1 MSDSWIPL
9 VVSLSNH
16 EGPARLFERPPGR
29 VCKLAK
35 KKNRNLVIVESPA
48 KARTLAGFLG
58 SDYDVRASIGHVRD
72 LPRSRLGVDVEQGFA
87 PSYLVPREKRE
98 VVRKLK
104 EAAQD
109 ADAVYLATDPDREG
123 EAISWHLVQATELGQ
138 RPYHRVVFHEVTPEA
153 VRQAFRHPRDINMR
167 LVDAQQARR
176 VVDRLV
182 GYKVSPLLWKK
193 VRRGLSAGRVQSAAL
208 RMVVDREREI
218 QGFVPR
224 EYWTIDAR
232 LSSPDSASPEEESFT
247 ARLATFASGGSRPK
261 KLEIA
266 GTEESDR
273 LSALLKEAAYRV
285 AEVKQRTQPRRP
297 PPPFTTSTLQQ
308 EASRRFGFSA
318 KRTMAVAQQLYEGL
332 SLSAGAASR
341 SKRDGGAGGATA
353 GRQVGLITYMR
364 TDSTQVSEVARTEA
378 RAYIGERFG
387 DEFLPHAPRVYRRK
401 ARGAQEAHE
410 AIRPTS
416 IRREPAAL
424 RRSLT
429 ADQHRLYTLIW
440 QRMLA
445 SQMADALYD
454 GLTIDVE
461 ATPRSGQDV
470 YLFRATESVL
480 RFPGYRQLYQ
490 ESSDDASPE
499 EAKPR
504 LPALSPGQ
512 DLSLLTL
519 LPEQHFTEPP
529 SRYSEATLVRA
540 LEENGIGRPST
551 YAPTLS
557 TIQDRGY
564 VEREGRQLKPTD
576 LGFVVNDLLVNL
588 FPGVVDLRFTAA
600 MEEELDEIARGN
612 KAWQPVVERFYL
624 PLEQALAQAAQ
635 APRVEELTD
644 ERCEVCG
651 RPMVARWG
659 RFGRFLA
666 CSGFPECKSTRPLPG
681 EDQPETTDERCGLCD
696 ATMIVRNG
704 RYGRFLACSRYPEC
718 KGTRRL
724 QTKVGVACPRCRGD
738 LITRRSKRG
747 RTFYGCANYP
757 QCRFVT
763 WSRPPAEPCP
773 DCGELLV
780 AAGREQ
786 ARCSSCSWR
795 GAPPKPVVAE
805 ANPVASGP
813 G

>member
-1 MSDSWIPL
+1 VAS
-9 VVSLSNH
+9 
-16 EGPARLFERPPGR
+16 
-29 VCKLAK
+29 K
-35 KKNRNLVIVESPA
+35 KKRNLVIVESPA

-58 SDYDVRASIGHVRD
+58 ADYDVRASIGHVRD
-72 LPRSRLGVDVEQGFA
+72 LPRSRLGVAVEESFA
-87 PSYLVPREKRE
+87 PHYVVPREKRE

-123 EAISWHLVQATELGQ
+123 EAISWHLVQAAELGH
-138 RPYHRVVFHEVTPEA
+138 RPHHRIVFHEVTPAA
-153 VRQAFRHPRDINMR
+153 VRQAFRHPRDIDMR

-182 GYKVSPLLWKK
+182 GYKISPLLWKK
-193 VRRGLSAGRVQSAAL
+193 VRRGLSAGRVQSVAL

-218 QGFVPR
+218 EGFTAR

-232 LSSPDSASPEEESFT
+232 LSPASSSSPEEDSFAAQLAGLASGDSRLKKLQIPNAEGS
-247 ARLATFASGGSRPK
+247 ARLV
-261 KLEIA
+261 
-266 GTEESDR
+266 
-273 LSALLKEAAYRV
+273 ALLEKAAYRV
-285 AEVKQRTQPRRP
+285 AEVRQRTQPRRP

-318 KRTMAVAQQLYEGL
+318 RRTMVVAQQLYEGL
-332 SLSAGAASR
+332 SLPSEAGS
-341 SKRDGGAGGATA
+341 SPKRDGGPARAAGK
-353 GRQVGLITYMR
+353 RQVGLITYMR
-364 TDSTQVSEVARTEA
+364 TDSTQVSESARAET

-387 DEFLPHAPRVYRRK
+387 AEFLPPAPRVYRRK

-424 RRSLT
+424 RRFLT
-429 ADQHRLYTLIW
+429 PDQHRLYGLVW

-461 ATPRSGQDV
+461 ATPPSGQDI

-490 ESSDDASPE
+490 ESTDNGAPE
-499 EAKPR
+499 EGERR
-504 LPALSPGQ
+504 LPALTVGQ
-512 DLSLLTL
+512 ALSLLAL

-529 SRYSEATLVRA
+529 PRYTEATLVRA

-557 TIQDRGY
+557 TVQDRGY
-564 VEREGRQLKPTD
+564 VSREGRQLKPTD
-576 LGFVVNDLLVNL
+576 LGCVINDLLVSL
-588 FPGVVDLRFTAA
+588 FPDVVDLRFTAA
-600 MEEELDEIARGN
+600 MEEELDEIARGK

-624 PLEQALAQAAQ
+624 PLEEALAQAAE
-635 APRVEELTD
+635 APRVEEPTD
-644 ERCEVCG
+644 ERCQVCG
-651 RPMVARWG
+651 RPMIVRWG

-666 CSGFPECKSTRPLPG
+666 CSGFPECRSARPLPG
-681 EDQPETTDERCGLCD
+681 EEEPETTDEKCNLCG
-696 ATMIVRNG
+696 APMIVRNG
-704 RYGRFLACSRYPEC
+704 RYGRFLACTRYPEC
-718 KGTRRL
+718 KGTRALR
-724 QTKVGVACPRCRGD
+724 TKVGVACPRCRGD
-738 LITRRSKRG
+738 LVARQTRRG

-757 QCRFVT
+757 RCRFVT
-763 WSRPPAEPCP
+763 WSRPLEEPCP
-773 DCGELLV
+773 SCGDLLV
-780 AAGREQ
+780 AAARER
-786 ARCSSCSWR
+786 ARCLSCSWK
-795 GAPPKPVVAE
+795 GSLPAAVTVE
-805 ANPVASGP
+805 AGPAASSP

>member
-1 MSDSWIPL
+1 M
-9 VVSLSNH
+9 
-16 EGPARLFERPPGR
+16 
-29 VCKLAK
+29 AK
-35 KKNRNLVIVESPA
+35 KKRNLVIVESPA

-58 SDYDVRASIGHVRD
+58 SGYDVRASIGHVRD
-72 LPRSRLGVDVEQGFA
+72 LPRSRLGVAVEEGFA
-87 PSYLVPREKRE
+87 PRYVVPREKRE

-109 ADAVYLATDPDREG
+109 ADTVYLATDPDREG
-123 EAISWHLVQATELGQ
+123 EAISWHLVQAAELGQ

-153 VRQAFRHPRDINMR
+153 VRQAFRHPRDIDMR

-218 QGFVPR
+218 DGFVPK

-232 LSSPDSASPEEESFT
+232 LSPAGSASPEEDSFT
-247 ARLATFASGGSRPK
+247 ARLTGFAHDGGRRK
-261 KLEIA
+261 KLEVPNA
-266 GTEESDR
+266 EESAR
-273 LSALLKEAAYRV
+273 LVALLEKAAYRV
-285 AEVKQRTQPRRP
+285 AEVKQRRQPRRP

-332 SLSAGAASR
+332 SLPAKAGPS
-341 SKRDGGAGGATA
+341 SKQDGGPARPPG

-364 TDSTQVSEVARTEA
+364 TDSTHVSEAARAEA

-387 DEFLPHAPRVYRRK
+387 AEFLPPAPRVYRSK

-416 IRREPAAL
+416 IRREPNAL

-429 ADQHRLYTLIW
+429 PDQYRLYSLIW

-454 GLTIDVE
+454 NLTIDVE
-461 ATPRSGQDV
+461 ATPPSGQDV
-470 YLFRATESVL
+470 YLFRATENVL

-490 ESSDDASPE
+490 EPGDNGSPE
-499 EAKPR
+499 EEQLR
-504 LPALSPGQ
+504 LPALSAGQ
-512 DLSLLTL
+512 ELTLLAL

-529 SRYSEATLVRA
+529 PRYTEATLVRA

-557 TIQDRGY
+557 TVQDRGY
-564 VEREGRQLKPTD
+564 VSREGRQLKPTD
-576 LGFVVNDLLVNL
+576 LGCVVNDLLVNL
-588 FPGVVDLRFTAA
+588 FPDVVDLRFTAA
-600 MEEELDEIARGN
+600 MEEELDEIARGQ

-624 PLEQALAQAAQ
+624 PLEEALAQAAQ
-635 APRVEELTD
+635 APRVEEPTD
-644 ERCEVCG
+644 ERCQVCG
-651 RPMVARWG
+651 RPMVVRWG

-666 CSGFPECKSTRPLPG
+666 CSGFPECRSARPLPG
-681 EDQPETTDERCGLCD
+681 EEEPEAADEHCDLCD
-696 ATMIVRNG
+696 APMVVRNG

-718 KGTRRL
+718 KGTRPLR
-724 QTKVGVACPRCRGD
+724 TKVGVACPRCRGD
-738 LITRRSKRG
+738 LVARRTRRGS
-747 RTFYGCANYP
+747 TFYGCANYP
-757 QCRFVT
+757 HCRFVT
-763 WSRPPAEPCP
+763 WSRPLAEPCP
-773 DCGELLV
+773 NCGDLLV
-780 AAGREQ
+780 AAAREL
-786 ARCSSCSWR
+786 ARCLSCSWR
-795 GAPPKPVVAE
+795 GAPPLPVTAGVGGGESEQA
-805 ANPVASGP
+805 AGSQS
-813 G
+813 

>member
-1 MSDSWIPL
+1 M
-9 VVSLSNH
+9 
-16 EGPARLFERPPGR
+16 
-29 VCKLAK
+29 AK
-35 KKNRNLVIVESPA
+35 KKRNLVIVESPA

-58 SDYDVRASIGHVRD
+58 AGYDVRASIGHVRD
-72 LPRSRLGVDVEQGFA
+72 LPRSRLGVAVEEGFA
-87 PSYLVPREKRE
+87 PRYVVPREKRE
-98 VVRKLK
+98 VVRKLR

-123 EAISWHLVQATELGQ
+123 EAISWHLVEAAELGQ
-138 RPYHRVVFHEVTPEA
+138 RPYYRVVFHEVTPEA
-153 VRQAFRHPRDINMR
+153 VRQAFRHPRDIDMR

-193 VRRGLSAGRVQSAAL
+193 VRRGLSAGRVQSVAV

-218 QGFVPR
+218 EGFVPR

-232 LSSPDSASPEEESFT
+232 LSLAGSASPGEDSFT
-247 ARLATFASGGSRPK
+247 ARLAGFAHGGGRSK
-261 KLEIA
+261 KLEVPNA
-266 GTEESDR
+266 EESAR
-273 LSALLKEAAYRV
+273 LVALLEKAAYRV
-285 AEVKQRTQPRRP
+285 AEVKQRRQPRRP

-332 SLSAGAASR
+332 SLPAAGPS
-341 SKRDGGAGGATA
+341 SKKDGGSARRPG

-364 TDSTQVSEVARTEA
+364 TDSTHVSEAARAEA

-387 DEFLPHAPRVYRRK
+387 AEFLPPAPRVYRRK
-401 ARGAQEAHE
+401 APGAQEAHE

-429 ADQHRLYTLIW
+429 PDQYRLYSLVW

-454 GLTIDVE
+454 SLTIDVE
-461 ATPRSGQDV
+461 ATPPTGRDV
-470 YLFRATESVL
+470 YLFRATENVL

-490 ESSDDASPE
+490 ESGDNGSPE
-499 EAKPR
+499 EEQPR
-504 LPALSPGQ
+504 LPTLSAGQ
-512 DLSLLTL
+512 GLTLLAL

-529 SRYSEATLVRA
+529 PRYTEATLVRA

-551 YAPTLS
+551 YAPILS

-564 VEREGRQLKPTD
+564 VSREGRQLKPTD
-576 LGFVVNDLLVNL
+576 LGCVVNDLLVN
-588 FPGVVDLRFTAA
+588 FVPGVVDLRFTAA
-600 MEEELDEIARGN
+600 MEEELDEIARGQ
-612 KAWQPVVERFYL
+612 KAWQPVVEHFYL
-624 PLEQALAQAAQ
+624 PLEEALAQAAQ
-635 APRVEELTD
+635 APRAEEPTD
-644 ERCEVCG
+644 ERCQVCG
-651 RPMVARWG
+651 RPMVVRWG

-666 CSGFPECKSTRPLPG
+666 CSGFPECRSARPVPG
-681 EDQPETTDERCGLCD
+681 EEEPEVTDEHCDLCD
-696 ATMIVRNG
+696 APMVVRNG

-718 KGTRRL
+718 KGTRPLR
-724 QTKVGVACPRCRGD
+724 TKVGVACPRCRGD
-738 LITRRSKRG
+738 LVARRTRRG

-757 QCRFVT
+757 RCRFVT
-763 WSRPPAEPCP
+763 WSRPLAEPCP
-773 DCGELLV
+773 NCGDLLV
-780 AAGREQ
+780 AAAREL
-786 ARCSSCSWR
+786 ARCLSCSWR
-795 GAPPKPVVAE
+795 GAPPV
-805 ANPVASGP
+805 PVAAGPSGA
-813 G
+813 GAGSAVGGSG

>member
-1 MSDSWIPL
+1 
-9 VVSLSNH
+9 V
-16 EGPARLFERPPGR
+16 
-29 VCKLAK
+29 AK
-35 KKNRNLVIVESPA
+35 KKKRNLVIVESPA

-58 SDYDVRASIGHVRD
+58 LDYDVRASIGHVRD
-72 LPRSRLGVDVEQGFA
+72 LPRSRLGVAVEEGFA
-87 PSYLVPREKRE
+87 PRYVVPREKRE
-98 VVRKLK
+98 VVRKLR

-123 EAISWHLVQATELGQ
+123 EAISWHLVQAAELGQ
-138 RPYHRVVFHEVTPEA
+138 RPYHRVVFHEVTPDA
-153 VRQAFRHPRDINMR
+153 VRQAFRHPRDIDMR

-182 GYKVSPLLWKK
+182 GYKVSPLLWQK

-218 QGFVPR
+218 EGFIPR

-232 LSSPDSASPEEESFT
+232 LAPAASASAEEESFT
-247 ARLATFASGGSRPK
+247 ARLAGFAHDGGRRK
-261 KLEIA
+261 KLEVPNS
-266 GTEESDR
+266 EESAR
-273 LSALLKEAAYRV
+273 LVALLKKAAYRV
-285 AEVKQRTQPRRP
+285 AEVKQRRQPRRP

-308 EASRRFGFSA
+308 EASRRLGFSA

-332 SLSAGAASR
+332 SLPAAGPSP
-341 SKRDGGAGGATA
+341 KKDGGRARAPG

-364 TDSTQVSEVARTEA
+364 TDSTHVSEAARAEA

-387 DEFLPHAPRVYRRK
+387 PEFLPPAPRVYRHK

-416 IRREPAAL
+416 IRREPATL

-429 ADQHRLYTLIW
+429 PDQYRLYSLVW

-454 GLTIDVE
+454 SLTIDVE
-461 ATPRSGQDV
+461 AAPPSGQDV
-470 YLFRATESVL
+470 YLFRATENVL
-480 RFPGYRQLYQ
+480 SFPGYRQLYQ
-490 ESSDDASPE
+490 EPGDSESPE
-499 EAKPR
+499 EGQSR
-504 LPALSPGQ
+504 LPILSAGQ
-512 DLSLLTL
+512 RLTLLAL

-529 SRYSEATLVRA
+529 PRYTEATLVRA
-540 LEENGIGRPST
+540 MEENGIGRPST

-564 VEREGRQLKPTD
+564 VSREARQLKPTD
-576 LGFVVNDLLVNL
+576 LGYVVNDLLVN
-588 FPGVVDLRFTAA
+588 FVPDVVDLRFTAA
-600 MEEELDEIARGN
+600 MEEELDEIARGQ
-612 KAWQPVVERFYL
+612 KAWQPVVEHFYL
-624 PLEQALAQAAQ
+624 PLEEALAQAAQ
-635 APRVEELTD
+635 APRAEEPTD
-644 ERCEVCG
+644 ERCQVCG
-651 RPMVARWG
+651 RPMVVRWG

-666 CSGFPECKSTRPLPG
+666 CSGFPECRSARPLPG
-681 EDQPETTDERCGLCD
+681 EEEAEPTDEHCDVCG
-696 ATMIVRNG
+696 APMVVRNG

-718 KGTRRL
+718 RGTRRL

-738 LITRRSKRG
+738 LVARRTRRG

-757 QCRFVT
+757 RCRFVT
-763 WSRPPAEPCP
+763 WSRPLAEPCP
-773 DCGELLV
+773 NCGDLLV
-780 AAGREQ
+780 AAGREL
-786 ARCSSCSWR
+786 ARCLSCSWR
-795 GAPPKPVVAE
+795 GAPPSLVGAGLAAGE
-805 ANPVASGP
+805 AGQAAGGP

>member
-1 MSDSWIPL
+1 
-9 VVSLSNH
+9 V
-16 EGPARLFERPPGR
+16 
-29 VCKLAK
+29 
-35 KKNRNLVIVESPA
+35 
-48 KARTLAGFLG
+48 
-58 SDYDVRASIGHVRD
+58 
-72 LPRSRLGVDVEQGFA
+72 
-87 PSYLVPREKRE
+87 VPREKRE

-109 ADAVYLATDPDREG
+109 ADIVYLATDPDREG
-123 EAISWHLVQATELGQ
+123 EAISWHLVQAAELGQ

-153 VRQAFRHPRDINMR
+153 VRQAFRHPRDIDMR

-218 QGFVPR
+218 EGFLPR

-232 LSSPDSASPEEESFT
+232 LSPPGSASPEEGSFT
-247 ARLATFASGGSRPK
+247 ARLTGLAPGGGRHK
-261 KLEIA
+261 KLEVPSA
-266 GTEESDR
+266 EESAR
-273 LSALLKEAAYRV
+273 LVALLEKAAYRV
-285 AEVKQRTQPRRP
+285 AEVKERRQPRRP
-297 PPPFTTSTLQQ
+297 SPPFTTSTLQQ

-332 SLSAGAASR
+332 SLAAGTRTS
-341 SKRDGGAGGATA
+341 SKKDGGPARPPG

-364 TDSTQVSEVARTEA
+364 TDSTHVSEAAKAEA

-387 DEFLPHAPRVYRRK
+387 AEFLPPAPRVYRRK

-416 IRREPAAL
+416 IRREPTAL

-429 ADQHRLYTLIW
+429 PDQHRLYSLIW

-454 GLTIDVE
+454 SLTIDVE
-461 ATPRSGQDV
+461 AAPPSGQDV
-470 YLFRATESVL
+470 YLLRATESVL

-490 ESSDDASPE
+490 ESGDNGSPE
-499 EAKPR
+499 EEQSQ
-504 LPALSPGQ
+504 LPTLSAGQ
-512 DLSLLTL
+512 KLSLLSL

-529 SRYSEATLVRA
+529 PRYTEATLVRA

-564 VEREGRQLKPTD
+564 VNREGRQLKPTD
-576 LGFVVNDLLVNL
+576 LGCVVNDLLVN
-588 FPGVVDLRFTAA
+588 FIPDVVDLRFTAA
-600 MEEELDEIARGN
+600 MEEELDEVARGQ

-624 PLEQALAQAAQ
+624 PLEEALAQAAQ
-635 APRVEELTD
+635 APRVEEPTD
-644 ERCEVCG
+644 ERCQMCG
-651 RPMVARWG
+651 RPMVVRWG

-666 CSGFPECKSTRPLPG
+666 CSGFPDCRSARPLPG
-681 EDQPETTDERCGLCD
+681 EEEPEVTDEHCD
-696 ATMIVRNG
+696 VCSAPMVVRSG
-704 RYGRFLACSRYPEC
+704 RYGRFLGCSRYPEC
-718 KGTRRL
+718 SSTRRL
-724 QTKVGVACPRCRGD
+724 HAKVGVACPRCRGD
-738 LITRRSKRG
+738 LVARRTRHG

-757 QCRFVT
+757 GCRFVT
-763 WSRPPAEPCP
+763 WSRPLAEPCP
-773 DCGELLV
+773 NCGDLLV
-780 AAGREQ
+780 AAAREL
-786 ARCSSCSWR
+786 ARCLSCSWR
-795 GAPPKPVVAE
+795 GAPPSPVSAGVSAGE
-805 ANPVASGP
+805 AGQAAGSPV
-813 G
+813 

>member
-1 MSDSWIPL
+1 MTK
-9 VVSLSNH
+9 
-16 EGPARLFERPPGR
+16 R
-29 VCKLAK
+29 K
-35 KKNRNLVIVESPA
+35 KRNLVIVESPA

-58 SDYDVRASIGHVRD
+58 SGYDVRASIGHVRD
-72 LPRSRLGVDVEQGFA
+72 LPRSRLGVAVEEGFA
-87 PSYLVPREKRE
+87 PAYIVPREKRE

-123 EAISWHLVQATELGQ
+123 EAISWHLVQAADLDR
-138 RPYHRVVFHEVTPEA
+138 RPYQRVVFHEVTPEA
-153 VRQAFRHPRDINMR
+153 VRQAFRHPREIDMR

-182 GYKVSPLLWKK
+182 GYKVSPMLWKK
-193 VRRGLSAGRVQSAAL
+193 VRRGLSAGRVQSVAL

-218 QGFVPR
+218 EAFVPR

-232 LSSPDSASPEEESFT
+232 LSPTGSKSPEEESFT
-247 ARLATFASGGSRPK
+247 ARLAGLASAKGRPK

-266 GTEESDR
+266 NAGESSR
-273 LSALLKEAAYRV
+273 LVALLEKADYRV

-332 SLSAGAASR
+332 SLPAEGGQP
-341 SKRDGGAGGATA
+341 SKRDGKAARSS
-353 GRQVGLITYMR
+353 GRHPVGLITYMR
-364 TDSTQVSEVARTEA
+364 TDSTQVSEVAKAEA

-387 DEFLPHAPRVYRRK
+387 ADFLPPAPRVYRRK

-416 IRREPAAL
+416 IRREPATL

-429 ADQHRLYTLIW
+429 PDQYRLYSLIW

-454 GLTIDVE
+454 SLTIDVE
-461 ATPRSGQDV
+461 ATPQSGQDV

-490 ESSDDASPE
+490 ESADDGSPE
-499 EAKPR
+499 EDQRR
-504 LPALSPGQ
+504 LPALSAAQ
-512 DLSLLTL
+512 ALTLLTL

-529 SRYSEATLVRA
+529 PRYTEATLVRA

-551 YAPTLS
+551 YAPILS
-557 TIQDRGY
+557 TIQERGY
-564 VEREGRQLKPTD
+564 VQREGRQLKPTD
-576 LGFVVNDLLVNL
+576 LGCVVNDLLVNL
-588 FPGVVDLRFTAA
+588 FPDVVNLGFTAA
-600 MEEELDEIARGN
+600 MEEELDDIARGE
-612 KAWQPVVERFYL
+612 KTWQPVVERFYL
-624 PLEQALAQAAQ
+624 PLEEALAQAAQ
-635 APRVEELTD
+635 APRVEEPSD

-651 RPMVARWG
+651 RPMVIRWG

-666 CSGFPECKSTRPLPG
+666 CSGFPECRSARPLPG
-681 EDQPETTDERCGLCD
+681 DEQSEATDERCDLCG
-696 ATMIVRNG
+696 APMVVRGG

-718 KGTRRL
+718 KGTRPLRA
-724 QTKVGVACPRCRGD
+724 KVGVVCPRCRGD
-738 LITRRSKRG
+738 LVTRRTRRG
-747 RTFYGCANYP
+747 RTFYGCSNYP
-757 QCRFVT
+757 RCRFVT
-763 WSRPPAEPCP
+763 WSRPLSEPCP
-773 DCGELLV
+773 NCGDLLV
-780 AAGREQ
+780 SAGREL
-786 ARCSSCSWR
+786 ARCLSCSWR
-795 GAPPKPVVAE
+795 GAPPKPVAAE
-805 ANPVASGP
+805 AGPVASSP
-813 G
+813 S